1 MGIKQQQLTPFEQA
15 AHNRQE
21 GAKRIAGILVTTA
34 WLQRIKQLKLARQKM
49 SKQEYTE
56 WDAMLVQVI
65 QHQTQHF
72 GYDA

>member
-1 MGIKQQQLTPFEQA
+1 MGVNQQNLTPFERA

-34 WLQRIKQLKLARQKM
+34 WLQRIKQLRHANLKM
-49 SKQEYTE
+49 SKQERTE
-56 WDAMLVQVI
+56 WESMLVKVI

-72 GYDA
+72 GFDA